1 MVSNVTISRM
11 TAAKLQLDHFIPYQM
26 SITSNLVSGVIAST
40 YHALFG
46 LNVPEWRLIAVIG
59 ERDGFTQQAICK
71 RTRMDKMTVSRTAAA
86 LVERGLIERIPNPGD
101 RRSRLLVLSA
111 DGRRL
116 YDQVAPQALA
126 FERRIFGGF
135 SREELDRFVD
145 MLRRIDA
152 IALDA
157 TTEDLL

>member
-1 MVSNVTISRM
+1 M
-11 TAAKLQLDHFIPYQM
+11 TTAKLQLDHFIPYRM
-26 SITSNLVSGVIAST
+26 SITSNLVSGVIASA

-59 ERDGFTQQAICK
+59 ERDGITQQEICG
-71 RTRMDKMTVSRTAAA
+71 RTRMDKMTVSRAAA
-86 LVERGLIERIPNPGD
+86 ARAERGLLERIPNPGD
-101 RRSRLLVLSA
+101 RRSRVRVLSG

-116 YDQVAPQALA
+116 YDEVAPQALA
-126 FERRIFGGF
+126 FEQRIFGGF

-152 IALDA
+152 IAEA
-157 TTEDLL
+157 TSNNAL